1 MTIVKRQNG
10 FPSLFDSF
18 LKSEWPLT
26 GTISDG
32 ALSQPAVNIKENPEG
47 FNLEMA
53 APGLKKALLKVDIDN
68 NLLSISYE
76 EQNEETS
83 EKENYSRREFNY
95 KSFKRSFT
103 LPDTVDSEN
112 INASYQD
119 GVLQLS
125 IPKKA
130 ELTKAVRQIEI
141 K

>member
-1 MTIVKRQNG
+1 
-10 FPSLFDSF
+10 
-18 LKSEWPLT
+18 
-26 GTISDG
+26 
-32 ALSQPAVNIKENPEG
+32 
-47 FNLEMA
+47 MA
-53 APGLKKALLKVDIDN
+53 APGLKKDLLKVDIDN